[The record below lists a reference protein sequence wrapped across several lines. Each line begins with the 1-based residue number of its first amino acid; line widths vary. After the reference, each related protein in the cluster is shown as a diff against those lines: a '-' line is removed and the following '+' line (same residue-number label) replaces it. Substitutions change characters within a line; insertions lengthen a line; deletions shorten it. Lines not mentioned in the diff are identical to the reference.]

1 MKVLIQIIFHMCKN
15 TVSDLCPGTIVAV
28 KKYSHGD
35 ENLFTENNSQK
46 NSQKNTCITCNFIK
60 NRL

>member
-1 MKVLIQIIFHMCKN
+1 MCKN

-46 NSQKNTCITCNFIK
+46 NSQKNICITCNFIK